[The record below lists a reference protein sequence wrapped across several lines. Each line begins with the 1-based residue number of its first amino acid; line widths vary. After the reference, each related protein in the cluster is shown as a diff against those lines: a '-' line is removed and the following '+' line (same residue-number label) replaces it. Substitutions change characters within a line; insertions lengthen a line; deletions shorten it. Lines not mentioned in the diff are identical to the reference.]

1 MILVESGIGGL
12 EVYAISYDFTNEV
25 PEAPLAA
32 GVVTMLE
39 RVKPIR
45 LAEARAAQTRL
56 AGLTVVTPVVTYH
69 AAPAGKLVRLK
80 LENLQPIGSFK
91 LRPVGNAVLAST
103 REQLA
108 RGIYTSSSGNSA
120 LGVAWMARG
129 LGIDATAVVPA
140 NAPEAKLEKLREL
153 GARIQMIS
161 VEQWWQAIRTG
172 SLGDA
177 SGLYI
182 DAVRNPACLAGD
194 ATVGLEILEQYPD
207 VEAIFVPFGGG
218 GLACGVACAVREV
231 NPKVKIIACE
241 LETAQPCKAAL
252 AAGGP
257 VETAPDAGFIS
268 GVGFSTV
275 LPEMWPLVS
284 TYVDGAITVSIAE
297 VVNAIRLMVE
307 HNRVVA
313 EGAGAIPVA
322 AALSGRYEFSRVCA
336 VVSGGNLD
344 NGALTKILQGAVP

>member
-1 MILVESGIGGL
+1 
-12 EVYAISYDFTNEV
+12 
-25 PEAPLAA
+25 
-32 GVVTMLE
+32 ML
-39 RVKPIR
+39 RLVKPIQ
-45 LAEARAAQTRL
+45 LTEARAAQARL
-56 AGLTVVTPVVTYH
+56 AGLTLVSPVVRCP
-69 AAPAGKLVRLK
+69 AAPAGKLLRLK

-91 LRPVGNAVLAST
+91 LRPAGNAVLAST

-120 LGVAWMARG
+120 LGVAWMARE
-129 LGIDATAVVPA
+129 LGITATAVVPA
-140 NAPEAKLEKLREL
+140 NAPEAKLEKLRQL
-153 GARIQMIS
+153 GARIEMIS

-172 SLGDA
+172 SHGDQA
-177 SGLYI
+177 GTYI
-182 DAVRNPACLAGD
+182 DAVRDPACLAGD

-218 GLACGVACAVREV
+218 GLACGIACAVREL

-257 VETAPDAGFIS
+257 VEMPHDTGFIS

-275 LPEMWPLVS
+275 LPEMWPLIS
-284 TYVDGAITVSIAE
+284 SYVDGAITVTIAE
-297 VVNAIRLMVE
+297 VVAAIRLLVE
-307 HNRVVA
+307 HNRIVA

-322 AALSGRYEFSRVCA
+322 AALAGRYEFSRVCA

-344 NGALTKILQGAVP
+344 SGALTKILQGVVP